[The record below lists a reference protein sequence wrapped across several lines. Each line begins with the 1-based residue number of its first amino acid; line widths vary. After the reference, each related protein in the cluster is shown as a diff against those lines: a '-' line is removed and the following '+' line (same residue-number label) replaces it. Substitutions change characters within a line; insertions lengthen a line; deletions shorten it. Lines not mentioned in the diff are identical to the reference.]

1 MSTIDDLYYGNLHP
15 CDRDIV
21 RGSRT
26 DRLLRLLCKNEES
39 LTATLTDK
47 QKETF
52 LKFKNCQDELTSIT
66 EREAF
71 KIGFT
76 LATRLMVE
84 VMDGLKPLKKR
95 NTHKSNRSTLR
106 LTCLIIHSSFVTT
119 NAFTRAHSASNSGCE
134 RSGAKASLCNVRS

>member
-1 MSTIDDLYYGNLHP
+1 MTTIDDLYYGNLHP

-39 LTATLTDK
+39 LTAALTEQ

-52 LKFKNCQDELTSIT
+52 LKFKNCQDELASIT

-84 VMDGLKPLKKR
+84 VMDGLE
-95 NTHKSNRSTLR
+95 T
-106 LTCLIIHSSFVTT
+106 VEE
-119 NAFTRAHSASNSGCE
+119 A
-134 RSGAKASLCNVRS
+134 

>member
-1 MSTIDDLYYGNLHP
+1 MTTIDDLYYGNLHP

-26 DRLLRLLCKNEES
+26 DRLLRLLCKNEEA

-47 QKETF
+47 QNETF

-71 KIGFT
+71 RTGFI
-76 LATRLMVE
+76 LATRIMTE
-84 VMDGLKPLKKR
+84 VMDGLE
-95 NTHKSNRSTLR
+95 T
-106 LTCLIIHSSFVTT
+106 VEE
-119 NAFTRAHSASNSGCE
+119 A
-134 RSGAKASLCNVRS
+134 

>member
-1 MSTIDDLYYGNLHP
+1 MTTIDDLYYGNLHP

-26 DRLLRLLCKNEES
+26 DRLLRLLCKNEET
-39 LTATLTDK
+39 LTATLTEQ

-52 LKFKNCQDELTSIT
+52 LKFKSCQDELTSIT

-76 LATRLMVE
+76 LATRIMVE
-84 VMDGLKPLKKR
+84 VMEGLE
-95 NTHKSNRSTLR
+95 T
-106 LTCLIIHSSFVTT
+106 VEE
-119 NAFTRAHSASNSGCE
+119 A
-134 RSGAKASLCNVRS
+134 